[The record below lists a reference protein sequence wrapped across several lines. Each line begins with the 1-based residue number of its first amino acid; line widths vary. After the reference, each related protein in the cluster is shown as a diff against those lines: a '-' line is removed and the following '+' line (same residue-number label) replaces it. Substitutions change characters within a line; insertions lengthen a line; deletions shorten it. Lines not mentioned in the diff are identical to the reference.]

1 VIGIVITAFFLGW
14 IICAVRPLPTSVI
27 AAAEKYVLTV
37 ALPALIISLMSRVVI
52 DTALLVPIGVAWVSM
67 ATSAV
72 IIIVIARIFAWSPQ
86 ITGALLLVAVL
97 GNTSFLGVGMVEGLL
112 GADHLVAAIAYD
124 QLGTF
129 LALSLWGAFVT
140 STFGGQ
146 NVSWRE
152 LVQRLLRFAPF
163 VALLVSIPV
172 RWLEVPG
179 FIYTGLDGIGRTVA
193 PVAMATVGMRFRL
206 RLSRRVVVPALWGLL
221 VKMAFVPGVVAVV
234 VWLTNSGTDL
244 MWSTSLLQSAAPPM
258 ITAGIVATRAG
269 FDEELVA
276 FVVGVGTIVGFVS
289 VPAFSML
296 L

>member
-1 VIGIVITAFFLGW
+1 MIGIVITAFFLGW

>member
-1 VIGIVITAFFLGW
+1 MIGIVITAFFLGW
-14 IICAVRPLPTSVI
+14 IICVVRPLPASVI

-52 DTALLVPIGVAWVSM
+52 DTALLVPLGVAWVSM

-172 RWLEVPG
+172 RWLEVPD
-179 FIYTGLDGIGRTVA
+179 FVYTGLDGIGRTVA

>member
-172 RWLEVPG
+172 RWLEVPD

>member
-1 VIGIVITAFFLGW
+1 
-14 IICAVRPLPTSVI
+14 
-27 AAAEKYVLTV
+27 
-37 ALPALIISLMSRVVI
+37 
-52 DTALLVPIGVAWVSM
+52 
-67 ATSAV
+67 
-72 IIIVIARIFAWSPQ
+72 
-86 ITGALLLVAVL
+86 
-97 GNTSFLGVGMVEGLL
+97 
-112 GADHLVAAIAYD
+112 
-124 QLGTF
+124 
-129 LALSLWGAFVT
+129 
-140 STFGGQ
+140 
-146 NVSWRE
+146 
-152 LVQRLLRFAPF
+152 
-163 VALLVSIPV
+163 
-172 RWLEVPG
+172 
-179 FIYTGLDGIGRTVA
+179 
-193 PVAMATVGMRFRL
+193 MATVGMRFRL

>member
-1 VIGIVITAFFLGW
+1 MIGIVITAFFLGW
-14 IICAVRPLPTSVI
+14 IICVVRPLPASVI

-52 DTALLVPIGVAWVSM
+52 DTALLVPLGVAWVSM

-86 ITGALLLVAVL
+86 ITGALLVVAVL

-172 RWLEVPG
+172 RWLEVPD
-179 FIYTGLDGIGRTVA
+179 FVYTGLDGIGRTVA

>member
-1 VIGIVITAFFLGW
+1 MIGIVITAFFLGW
-14 IICAVRPLPTSVI
+14 IICVVRPLPASVI

-52 DTALLVPIGVAWVSM
+52 ETALLVPLGVAWVSM

-172 RWLEVPG
+172 RWLEVPD
-179 FIYTGLDGIGRTVA
+179 FVYTGLDGIGRTVA

>member
-172 RWLEVPG
+172 RWLEVPD

-206 RLSRRVVVPALWGLL
+206 RLSRRVVVPALWG
-221 VKMAFVPGVVAVV
+221 
-234 VWLTNSGTDL
+234 
-244 MWSTSLLQSAAPPM
+244 
-258 ITAGIVATRAG
+258 
-269 FDEELVA
+269 
-276 FVVGVGTIVGFVS
+276 
-289 VPAFSML
+289 
-296 L
+296 

>member
-1 VIGIVITAFFLGW
+1 MIGIVITAFFLGW

-172 RWLEVPG
+172 RWLEVPD